1 MQCFII
7 VSSIW
12 IKPNSKTSQL
22 FYGKANLVEYNKFFF
37 LNVLG
42 YLYSVM
48 LQRLYKSFLSGYS
61 IGSERAVV
69 LITIFAFLRR
79 IPDSMLSSL

>member
-12 IKPNSKTSQL
+12 IKPNSKTSQQ
-22 FYGKANLVEYNKFFF
+22 FYGKANLVEYNNF

-48 LQRLYKSFLSGYS
+48 LQRLYKTFLSGYS